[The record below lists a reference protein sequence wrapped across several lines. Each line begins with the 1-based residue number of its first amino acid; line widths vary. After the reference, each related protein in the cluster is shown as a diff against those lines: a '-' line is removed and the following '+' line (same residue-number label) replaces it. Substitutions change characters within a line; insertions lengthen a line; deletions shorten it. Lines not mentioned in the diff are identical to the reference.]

1 MSKNLTL
8 HYKSAAKE
16 CTKNL
21 CIAGG
26 PGAGKT
32 TVLFCDLLFAICQGL
47 FVIITALF
55 AERAS
60 GGIHYH
66 KFFDFTSNETLS
78 PGQLAERAIARLYRS
93 PAKLAVVKCVDVIG
107 LDEMGTVPLELL
119 SALCTVFRYIRGNN
133 RPFGGIR
140 IESTTDHRQPDPVRG
155 THPLLSPLLCSIFLL
170 RQFHHSVRAA
180 LDPVWQQIQEITRLS
195 PSELSDPVIKE
206 EFANFLVHTCTF
218 VRSLDDPRI
227 PRDVLFAFG
236 KKAPIKTEEHR
247 ILQDVVTRNNAR
259 FLIAEANDQSK

>member
-8 HYKSAAKE
+8 HYKSAVKE

-60 GGIHYH
+60 QLGGIHLH
-66 KFFDFTSNETLS
+66 EFFDFPSNETLS
-78 PGQLAERAIARLYRS
+78 PGQLAERAIARLYKS
-93 PAKLAVVKCVDVIG
+93 PVKLAVVKHVDVIG
-107 LDEMGTVPLELL
+107 LDEMGTVPAELL

-140 IESTTDHRQPDPVRG
+140 IESTIDHRQPDPVRG
-155 THPLLSPLLCSIFLL
+155 THPLLSPLLCSTFLF

-180 LDPVWQQIQEITRLS
+180 LDPVWR
-195 PSELSDPVIKE
+195 
-206 EFANFLVHTCTF
+206 
-218 VRSLDDPRI
+218 RI
-227 PRDVLFAFG
+227 
-236 KKAPIKTEEHR
+236 
-247 ILQDVVTRNNAR
+247 
-259 FLIAEANDQSK
+259 